1 MFVLLWKVSRTGH
14 GQDEVDYRTIDRASL
29 MRATE
34 EAKGIVE
41 SLHPKVGGPYPKHYD
56 FLLLGVVEAIKIPS
70 PSDSSS

>member
-1 MFVLLWKVSRTGH
+1 
-14 GQDEVDYRTIDRASL
+14 